1 MRVVRLLRSIGPM
14 PSESPRLLRFGE
26 FELRL
31 VSGEL
36 LRDGEPVALQRRP
49 ARVLETLVR
58 RPGRTVLRREIREAV
73 WGPDAHVDADQS
85 INYCIRQIRVALDD
99 HADDPRYIQT
109 VPRRGYRF
117 IAPVEEVSE
126 PEAGSPPARDASR
139 LPPSAE
145 SSAARVVDAVGPVA
159 PIPTA
164 GVLRRR
170 LGGRLLGAALV
181 VLLGIGTVF
190 VLRQA
195 LGDGQ
200 SSDRSAER
208 AVRDG
213 TSGPEPGEPFAPRAP
228 LVIPEEAH
236 DRYLEARYLL
246 DRASPAQFPNVG
258 REAIELL
265 DLALSE
271 APEFAP
277 AWGALAE
284 AWLYR
289 LDVPRPEAMRQ
300 AGRAARTALE
310 LDPGLCKAHEILAT
324 THLFLRLDWGA
335 SVRHV
340 RSALETD
347 PRSTDALFLRALV
360 LSAAGRHRQAIATAR
375 RTIELEPGK
384 LQIAS
389 LGWLQFFARNF
400 EQAIQE
406 ADRVL
411 ELVPSDVPSHRVKVY
426 AALELGDEESASA
439 ELERSWRLETGA
451 PPEQAPPWDGV
462 ADFFRRRLEEQ
473 RAAEGWVNPA
483 VEATF
488 AVYAGL
494 PGEALEPLV
503 RGCEERSSGW
513 DLPFVRVDPRW
524 DPVRDAPG
532 FSRLLDCVGKPEE
545 AIDPL
550 LRPLASSREAL
561 RSGGRSPG
569 A

>member
-1 MRVVRLLRSIGPM
+1 MRVVRPLRLTIPM
-14 PSESPRLLRFGE
+14 ASESPLRLRFGE

-36 LRDGEPVALQRRP
+36 LRDGEPVGLQRRP
-49 ARVLETLVR
+49 ARVLETLAR

-99 HADDPRYIQT
+99 HADDPRYVQT

-117 IAPVEEVSE
+117 IAPVEELFEDEGGSAPAPTSSPRAPAAE
-126 PEAGSPPARDASR
+126 GSSANAPEAAGESGSVPI
-139 LPPSAE
+139 AE
-145 SSAARVVDAVGPVA
+145 LFG
-159 PIPTA
+159 
-164 GVLRRR
+164 RRI
-170 LGGRLLGAALV
+170 GGRLLGV
-181 VLLGIGTVF
+181 VLVLLLGVGTVF

-200 SSDRSAER
+200 PAGRPAESGER
-208 AVRDG
+208 EVA
-213 TSGPEPGEPFAPRAP
+213 SGPERRRPAPPRAP
-228 LVIPEEAH
+228 VVIPREAH

-246 DRASPAQFPNVG
+246 DRASPDQFPTVG

-265 DLALSE
+265 DQSLSE

-289 LDVPRPEAMRQ
+289 LDMPRPEAMRQ
-300 AGRAARTALE
+300 AGQAARTALE
-310 LDPGLCKAHEILAT
+310 LDPDLVKAHEILAT
-324 THLFLRLDWGA
+324 TGLFLRIDWDSA
-335 SVRHV
+335 VRHV

-375 RTIELEPGK
+375 RTIELDPGK

-400 EQAIQE
+400 EQAIEE

-411 ELVPSDVPSHRVKVY
+411 ALAPSDEPSHRVKVY
-426 AALELGDEESASA
+426 AALELGDEESAFA

-451 PPEQAPPWDGV
+451 AAEEDPPWHDV
-462 ADFFRRRLEEQ
+462 TDFFRRRLEEQ
-473 RAAEGWVNPA
+473 RAVEGWVNPA
-483 VEATF
+483 LEATF
-488 AVYAGL
+488 AIYAGE
-494 PGEALEPLV
+494 PGAALEPLV

-513 DLPFVRVDPRW
+513 DLPFARIDPRW
-524 DPVRDAPG
+524 DPLRDTSG
-532 FSRLLDCVGKPEE
+532 FSRLLDCVGRPGE
-545 AIDPL
+545 AIGPL